1 VPADGLLAAS
11 WLLIALPLA
20 GAAVLLLGGRRT
32 DRWGHLL
39 GTATVVAAFVIA
51 LLCTFQLAGLDER
64 SVDVDLFTFISA
76 GDLDVRAGLLYD
88 PLSAVFVLL
97 ITGVGSLIHIY
108 SIGYMAHDPA
118 RRRFFA
124 YLNLFVAAMLL
135 LVLGNSFVALYVG
148 WEGVGL
154 ASYLLIAF
162 WYTRPAAATAAKK
175 AFIMNRVGD
184 VGLALAIFLMFSQLG
199 TTSYDGVFGAVGTL
213 AGGTVTALGLL
224 LLLGACGKSGQF
236 PLQAW
241 LPDAMEGPTPVS
253 ALIHAATMVTAGVYL
268 IARSAPIYDE
278 TPTART
284 VVLAIGALTL
294 LIGAIA
300 GCAYDDIKKV
310 LAYSTV
316 SQIGYMFL
324 AVGLGPAGYV
334 AGLAHLLAHGFF
346 KAGLF
351 LGAGSVMH
359 AMNDQVDMRRFGGLW
374 KKLPVTFVT
383 FGLGYLA
390 LIGFPFLSG
399 YYTKDA
405 IIEATFDR
413 GDAFG
418 YALGGVA
425 VLAAGLTAFY
435 MTRLMLMTFF
445 GRPRWEDGV
454 HPHESPAVMTLPMV
468 VLAVGSV
475 FSGALLVAV
484 FPLSDWLEPVFGEP
498 EEAQHVIA
506 PLTIGIALT
515 VVMALGVLAAW
526 LFVGRR
532 EVPVTAPARVS
543 PVTRA
548 ARNAL
553 YADTVNESLFMR
565 PGQWLTRALVWVDN
579 RGVDG
584 AVNGLAAGLG
594 GSSSRLGRVQTGFVR
609 TYALGMLG
617 GAVLVAGALLAVT
630 AG

>member
-1 VPADGLLAAS
+1 
-11 WLLIALPLA
+11 
-20 GAAVLLLGGRRT
+20 
-32 DRWGHLL
+32 
-39 GTATVVAAFVIA
+39 
-51 LLCTFQLAGLDER
+51 
-64 SVDVDLFTFISA
+64 
-76 GDLDVRAGLLYD
+76 
-88 PLSAVFVLL
+88 
-97 ITGVGSLIHIY
+97 
-108 SIGYMAHDPA
+108 
-118 RRRFFA
+118 
-124 YLNLFVAAMLL
+124 
-135 LVLGNSFVALYVG
+135 
-148 WEGVGL
+148 
-154 ASYLLIAF
+154 
-162 WYTRPAAATAAKK
+162 
-175 AFIMNRVGD
+175 
-184 VGLALAIFLMFSQLG
+184 
-199 TTSYDGVFGAVGTL
+199 
-213 AGGTVTALGLL
+213 
-224 LLLGACGKSGQF
+224 
-236 PLQAW
+236 
-241 LPDAMEGPTPVS
+241 
-253 ALIHAATMVTAGVYL
+253 
-268 IARSAPIYDE
+268 
-278 TPTART
+278 
-284 VVLAIGALTL
+284 
-294 LIGAIA
+294 
-300 GCAYDDIKKV
+300 
-310 LAYSTV
+310 
-316 SQIGYMFL
+316 
-324 AVGLGPAGYV
+324 V